1 MKKYK
6 KFLGYIFVLLA
17 VLILVN
23 LPNMI
28 YPKVYEGG
36 IDTTQY
42 LIEVILNIVRY
53 MALSIISFILGIKI
67 LFKN

>member
-1 MKKYK
+1 
-6 KFLGYIFVLLA
+6 
-17 VLILVN
+17 
-23 LPNMI
+23 MI

-36 IDTTQY
+36 IDTTRY